1 MSDDSP
7 PFTKEKI
14 FGTDSDSDSESC
26 EDDASGSAVS
36 SRKWE
41 EDGLRLRGFKM
52 SNTNGVYL
60 PANTTSHIQPLDA
73 GIIVNFKAKFRK
85 LFIRWIITVLDSGVT
100 RDSEKCRPNMYQ
112 AIQWART
119 AWDDVT
125 AETIKNCW
133 NKVKILPAPVVV
145 ASGGTRDDVF
155 AELQALLASMGE
167 ECDVMTFV
175 DQPDERWTEAPIES
189 DDEDAELVSEL
200 KARSEQDVEE
210 ADDSQAVLPWTLRQA
225 RAASEGMKTFV
236 HSNQG
241 EHPELRKYM
250 AAVEGLEKL
259 LENMTFSARS
269 KQTTLLQ
276 HAFTAEPAAAQA
288 ESADLP

>member
-1 MSDDSP
+1 
-7 PFTKEKI
+7 
-14 FGTDSDSDSESC
+14 
-26 EDDASGSAVS
+26 
-36 SRKWE
+36 
-41 EDGLRLRGFKM
+41 
-52 SNTNGVYL
+52 
-60 PANTTSHIQPLDA
+60 
-73 GIIVNFKAKFRK
+73 
-85 LFIRWIITVLDSGVT
+85 
-100 RDSEKCRPNMYQ
+100 
-112 AIQWART
+112 
-119 AWDDVT
+119 
-125 AETIKNCW
+125 
-133 NKVKILPAPVVV
+133 
-145 ASGGTRDDVF
+145 
-155 AELQALLASMGE
+155 
-167 ECDVMTFV
+167 V

-210 ADDSQAVLPWTLRQA
+210 DDDSQAVLPWTLRQA
-225 RAASEGMKTFV
+225 RAASEGIKTFV

-259 LENMTFSARS
+259 LENMTFSALS